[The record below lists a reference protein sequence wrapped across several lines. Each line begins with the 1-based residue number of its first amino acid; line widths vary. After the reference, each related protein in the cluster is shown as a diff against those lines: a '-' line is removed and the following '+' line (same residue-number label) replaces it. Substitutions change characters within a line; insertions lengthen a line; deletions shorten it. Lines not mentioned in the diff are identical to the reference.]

1 VSSQEDGLNRS
12 TISVVDDDPSAR
24 EGITD
29 LVKSMGFEAQAFER
43 AEDFLESDRLNHT
56 DCLITDMRM
65 PGMSGL
71 ELHDRLVSTG
81 VSIPTIVVTAFPQD
95 ADRQRAER
103 AGICC
108 YLTKPCDEQNLLK
121 CIRAALAGAQRRS

>member
-1 VSSQEDGLNRS
+1 VNRS

-29 LVKSMGFEAQAFER
+29 LVKSMGFEAHAFER
-43 AEDFLESDRLNHT
+43 AEEFLKSDRLDRT

-71 ELHDRLVSTG
+71 ELHDQLVKSG
-81 VSIPTIVVTAFPQD
+81 HSIPTIVVTAFPE
-95 ADRQRAER
+95 AIDRLRLEQ

-108 YLTKPCDEQNLLK
+108 YLAKPCDEKNLLE
-121 CIRAALAGAQRRS
+121 CIHAALAGAQRRS

>member
-1 VSSQEDGLNRS
+1 MNQS
-12 TISVVDDDPSAR
+12 TISIVDDDPSAR

-43 AEDFLESDRLNHT
+43 AEDFLESGRLNRT

-71 ELHDRLVSTG
+71 ELHDRLVSAG
-81 VSIPTIVVTAFPQD
+81 VLIPTIVVTAFPQD

-103 AGICC
+103 AGIHC
-108 YLTKPCDEQNLLK
+108 YLAKPCDEQKLLE

>member
-1 VSSQEDGLNRS
+1 MNGS
-12 TISVVDDDPSAR
+12 TISIVDDDPSAR

-29 LVKSMGFEAQAFER
+29 LVRSMGFKAQAFER
-43 AEDFLESDRLNHT
+43 AEDFLKSDQLNRT

-71 ELHDRLVSTG
+71 ELHDRLVNSG
-81 VSIPTIVVTAFPQD
+81 LSIPTIVITAFPQD

-103 AGICC
+103 SGILC
-108 YLTKPCDEQNLLK
+108 YLAKPCDEQNLLQ
-121 CIRAALAGAQRRS
+121 CIRAALAGTQRRS